1 MIVERLRSYTVSV
14 ALLAGVIAG
23 CDQPQTQATDS
34 SAIAPAVDSEVAAAP
49 ATPAPAQPESHIGKM
64 PVLDPA
70 GSGGAC
76 TVEPLADPRIRLVTP
91 YPTRQITVEVGDSTR
106 AFRPVMLEITMSRPT
121 GAEEEKEIAY
131 ATFDAT
137 GRVKV
142 GTREYRTS
150 GASSISE
157 RARFS
162 AEDTT
167 AARQLA
173 LQVVELCRAELQSL
187 NRGAPKP

>member
-1 MIVERLRSYTVSV
+1 
-14 ALLAGVIAG
+14 
-23 CDQPQTQATDS
+23 
-34 SAIAPAVDSEVAAAP
+34 
-49 ATPAPAQPESHIGKM
+49 M

-70 GSGGAC
+70 APGGAC

-91 YPTRQITVEVGDSTR
+91 YPSRQITVEVGDSTR

-121 GAEEEKEIAY
+121 GVEEEKEIAY

-142 GTREYRTS
+142 GTREYRTT
-150 GASSISE
+150 GTPPISE
-157 RARFS
+157 QRRFS
-162 AEDTT
+162 AADST

-187 NRGAPKP
+187 HRGAPRP